1 MEFNKIIRGSNRSS
15 NTEQSVYEILDAG
28 FLCHIAFQYQGQTM
42 MIPTAYGRKDDTILI
57 HGSTKNFMM
66 NQLVNGQTA
75 CISVTHLDGIVLAKT
90 LFDTSANYRSVV
102 LFGKA
107 EIIEDYQERM
117 EALKIITENIIKGRW
132 NEVPVGD
139 ENEIKATM
147 LVKIKIDKA
156 SAKIR
161 AGGPKGDENKTNEV
175 WSGHIPLEM
184 KSLTPIQDM
193 KFGIEL
199 EMTESVKT
207 FWENNK

>member
-1 MEFNKIIRGSNRSS
+1 
-15 NTEQSVYEILDAG
+15 
-28 FLCHIAFQYQGQTM
+28 
-42 MIPTAYGRKDDTILI
+42 
-57 HGSTKNFMM
+57 M

-161 AGGPKGDENKTNEV
+161 TGGPKGDENKTNEV

-199 EMTESVKT
+199 EMTESVKA